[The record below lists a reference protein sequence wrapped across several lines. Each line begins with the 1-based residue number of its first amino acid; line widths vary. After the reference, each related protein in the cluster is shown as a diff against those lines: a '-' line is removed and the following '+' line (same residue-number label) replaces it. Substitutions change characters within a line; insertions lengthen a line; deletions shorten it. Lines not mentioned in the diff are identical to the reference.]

1 MSNIIVFDQL
11 SKDIF
16 AKYDATYEEAKNLM
30 IDLFTGH
37 LDGLSYAE
45 ANDKLRNLLKGCYG
59 LDGVEKPT
67 PRQLRYAHIDH
78 DRQVYAIIEEAIDV
92 TVSLGLKE
100 NEWFNA
106 LVNNRNIAEGD
117 ENLFVVEDDNVVLSI
132 ARMGKRHHDTI
143 LQRLMPGKTYS
154 IDTDLYGAAV
164 GADIDLFILGREP
177 WDKLV
182 TKITEAFIK
191 KIQNMIFTEVS
202 NAVNKLPVQTG
213 FVDGGAL
220 TNTAAVRRQ
229 FNKIPVNVSIANK
242 NADVVIMGTMLA
254 LQELENLIQINWI
267 ADSMKEDVAN
277 NSRLGNY
284 GRYNLVEIPQRFKT
298 LTTAGPTYEFANDK
312 LYFFA
317 AGENKIIDF
326 VDVGETIIDEIND
339 RGEANGRID
348 DTKKYEAQREFGAA
362 FRPGKYFG
370 QWTITQ

>member
-1 MSNIIVFDQL
+1 MSKILTFDQL

-30 IDLFTGH
+30 IDMFSGH
-37 LDGLSYAE
+37 LVGLSYAE
-45 ANDKLRNLLKGCYG
+45 ANDKLRNLIKGCYG

-67 PRQLRYAHIDH
+67 SRQLRYAHIDH
-78 DRQVYAIIEEAIDV
+78 DRQVYAIIEEALDV
-92 TVSLGLKE
+92 TVSLGLHE

-106 LVNNRNIAEGD
+106 LVNYKNIAEGD
-117 ENLFVVEDDNVVLSI
+117 ENLFVVNDDNVVLSV
-132 ARMGKRHHDTI
+132 ARMGKRHHDTM

-164 GADIDLFILGREP
+164 GADIDLFILGRED

-182 TKITEAFIK
+182 RKITEAFIK
-191 KIQNMIFTEVS
+191 MIQRMLFTEVS
-202 NAVNKLPVQTG
+202 NAVTKLPVQTG
-213 FVDGGAL
+213 FVDSGAL
-220 TNTAAVRRQ
+220 ANTAAVRKQ
-229 FNKIPVNVSIANK
+229 FNKIPMNVSVANN

-284 GRYNLVEIPQRFKT
+284 GRYQLIEIPQRFKT
-298 LTTAGPTYEFANDK
+298 LTTAGPTYEFDNTK

-317 AGENKIIDF
+317 AGENKLVDF
-326 VDVGETIIDEIND
+326 VDVGETLIDEVNE

-348 DTKKYEAQREFGAA
+348 DTKKYEAQREMGCA
-362 FRPGKYFG
+362 FRPGVYFG
-370 QWTITQ
+370 QWTITS

>member
-45 ANDKLRNLLKGCYG
+45 ANDRLRNLIKGCYG

-67 PRQLRYAHIDH
+67 SRQLRYAHIDH

-100 NEWFNA
+100 NEWFNV

-117 ENLFVVEDDNVVLSI
+117 ENLFVVEDDNVVLSL

-191 KIQNMIFTEVS
+191 KIQSVIFTEVS
-202 NAVNKLPVQTG
+202 NAVNKLPVQSG
-213 FVDGGAL
+213 FVDSGAL
-220 TNTAAVRRQ
+220 SNTATVRRQ
-229 FNKIPVNVSIANK
+229 FNKIPMNVSIANN

-267 ADSMKEDVAN
+267 ANSMKEDVAN

-284 GRYNLVEIPQRFKT
+284 GRYNLIEIPQRFKT
-298 LTTAGPTYEFANDK
+298 LTAAGPTYEFANDK

-326 VDVGETIIDEIND
+326 VDVGETIIDEVND
-339 RGEANGRID
+339 RGEATGRVD

-370 QWTITQ
+370 QWTITA